1 MNSKVNGAILLLMS
15 ITMMFSSC
23 KKENVL
29 PNNVT
34 FPDVKTGEI
43 AVFTRVG
50 NPTGTSLSGWLQ
62 LTDKLTPS
70 ELTNKHAIQ
79 VPWSAPPAYLG
90 NDIFLFPDFSPT
102 GSQFLQKWTRSSNG
116 SLTKTGEMILPDM
129 SYGMSIAFAS
139 NTKAYLSTWLGKLI
153 VFNPQTMQKTDE
165 INLSSYAAEGIA
177 NPLFGGLFI
186 HDNILYVP
194 IIQVDGNYIPKTKPQ
209 VQVALVDIKDN
220 KVQKVIYEK
229 ESGLSGGPYQYSED
243 TFVDE
248 KGDIYMLASGNYG
261 MNPEHKTG
269 LLRIKKGETEFDAN
283 YKWVLNNQEIIG
295 DPNKGIWL
303 EVTAYAGNGKLY
315 GLMDIPAYRKNPAMP
330 DWYNDFSCMAV
341 EIDIYAKTV
350 KKLDIPLSMSIAPV
364 VEKYKDVIV
373 FGNKSKSDNGFYTY
387 NPKTGETSKEA
398 VIKLTGDAVGFH
410 YFKP

>member
-1 MNSKVNGAILLLMS
+1 MKSKVNGAILLLMS

-29 PNNVT
+29 PDNVT

-102 GSQFLQKWTRSSNG
+102 GSQFLQKWNRSSNG

-129 SYGMSIAFAS
+129 SFGMSIAFAS
-139 NTKAYLSTWLGKLI
+139 STKAYLSTWLGKLI
-153 VFNPQTMQKTDE
+153 VFNPQTMEKTGE
-165 INLSSYAAEGIA
+165 INLSSYAVEGIA

-220 KVQKVIYEK
+220 KGA
-229 ESGLSGGPYQYSED
+229 ESYLRERKRTLRRSLS
-243 TFVDE
+243 
-248 KGDIYMLASGNYG
+248 
-261 MNPEHKTG
+261 
-269 LLRIKKGETEFDAN
+269 
-283 YKWVLNNQEIIG
+283 
-295 DPNKGIWL
+295 
-303 EVTAYAGNGKLY
+303 
-315 GLMDIPAYRKNPAMP
+315 
-330 DWYNDFSCMAV
+330 
-341 EIDIYAKTV
+341 
-350 KKLDIPLSMSIAPV
+350 
-364 VEKYKDVIV
+364 V
-373 FGNKSKSDNGFYTY
+373 FRRHLCG
-387 NPKTGETSKEA
+387 
-398 VIKLTGDAVGFH
+398 
-410 YFKP
+410 